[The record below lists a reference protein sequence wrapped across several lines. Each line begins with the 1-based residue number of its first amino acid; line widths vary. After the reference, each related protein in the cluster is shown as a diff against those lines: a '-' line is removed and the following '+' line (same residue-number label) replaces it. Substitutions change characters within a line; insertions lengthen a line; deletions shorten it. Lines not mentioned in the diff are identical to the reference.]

1 MCSARGSSRVV
12 LIVAVIVFVVGGQA
26 GAAALF
32 NTFGSGNSYNINSGS
47 PVGMMSGVGNVTEGN
62 QFSLTSLPACYL
74 DSIELAAALV
84 TGTNQLTV
92 SLRTDT
98 SGQPGS
104 ILESFSFI
112 DQMGG
117 LDNNNPLLIGT
128 SILRPLLAPDTD
140 YWLVASASDD
150 TLAAWNTSSP
160 EVTGLHAQE
169 VGGGPW
175 TIVTTDLDAFRINGT
190 PAAIPAP
197 GALVLGGIGMALVG
211 WVRRQ
216 KTV

>member
-1 MCSARGSSRVV
+1 MGSARGSSRIV
-12 LIVAVIVFVVGGQA
+12 LIAVTTLLVVGGQA
-26 GAAALF
+26 GAAVLF

-47 PVGMMSGVGNVTEGN
+47 PVGLVPGFGNVAEGN
-62 QFSLTSLPACYL
+62 QFSFTSLPACYL
-74 DSIELAAALV
+74 DTIELAAALG
-84 TGTNQLTV
+84 TGANQLTV
-92 SLRTDT
+92 SLTTDA

-117 LDNNNPLLIGT
+117 LDNNNPLLVGT

-150 TLAAWNTSSP
+150 TSASWNTSSP

-169 VGGGPW
+169 LGAGPW
-175 TIVTTDLDAFRINGT
+175 NVFTTDLDAFRINGT

-197 GALVLGGIGMALVG
+197 GALLLGGIGMALVG

-216 KTV
+216 KIV